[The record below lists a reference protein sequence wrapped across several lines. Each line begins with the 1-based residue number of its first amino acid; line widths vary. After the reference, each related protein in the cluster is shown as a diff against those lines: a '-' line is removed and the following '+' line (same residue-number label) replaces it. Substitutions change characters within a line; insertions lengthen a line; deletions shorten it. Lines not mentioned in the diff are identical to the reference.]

1 MSSKET
7 KIELDADLQAIMG
20 KQNSIMLRIELLLIQ
35 IIRLLKKKP

>member
-35 IIRLLKKKP
+35 IIRLLKKK